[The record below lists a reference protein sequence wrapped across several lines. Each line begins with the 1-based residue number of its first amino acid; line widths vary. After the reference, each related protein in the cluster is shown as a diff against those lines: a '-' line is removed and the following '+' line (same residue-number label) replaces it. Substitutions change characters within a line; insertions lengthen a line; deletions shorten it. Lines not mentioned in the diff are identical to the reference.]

1 MSKRFTAFVIVLALL
16 SFLAMGETYA
26 VKGMLNPPNS
36 LIANAG
42 LGLGYAT
49 GVGVGGGVEY
59 VIGSFKIDERLPFTY
74 GAAGRAGLAL
84 GVGRVDISAGVLG
97 TVHFA
102 WSSLELPEKIRWL
115 SNLDSYI
122 GIGIAILPSP
132 NLSSIGGSS
141 YFLSKNLAINI
152 EGGLSASYIGV
163 LLKL

>member
-1 MSKRFTAFVIVLALL
+1 MQKRFAVSILLLALC
-16 SFLAMGETYA
+16 SFLAFGESYA
-26 VKGMLNPPNS
+26 IKGMLNPPNS

-42 LGLGYAT
+42 LGLGYST
-49 GVGVGGGVEY
+49 GIGVGGGIEY
-59 VIGSFKIDERLPFTY
+59 VIGAFKIDEKLPFTY

-102 WSSLELPEKIRWL
+102 WSSLDLPEKIRWL

-141 YFLSKNLAINI
+141 YFLSKNLAINL
-152 EGGLSASYIGV
+152 EGGLSASYIG
-163 LLKL
+163 LLFKL